1 MNVMYIAKLSNLVR
15 SEGDPKILRSGP
27 SSLGTSDQLA
37 KALGWF
43 SLGLG
48 IAELIAPRR
57 FTRALGMEG
66 SEGLVRGYG
75 VREIAAGMMTLSP
88 DKTLGLWSRVAG
100 DGLDIVTLLASL
112 RHDNPKRA
120 NVACALSM
128 VLGVTLLDF
137 IGARATAARHTRTK
151 GRRRLYTDRSGF
163 PKGLESTR
171 RIRRSPPIAPTASM
185 PPAALRS
192 TQ

>member
-1 MNVMYIAKLSNLVR
+1 VTYLAKISNLVR
-15 SEGDPKILRSGP
+15 SEGDPKIIRSGP

-48 IAELIAPRR
+48 IAEIVAPRR
-57 FTRALGMEG
+57 FTSALGMEG
-66 SEGLVRGYG
+66 NEGLVRAYG
-75 VREIAAGMMTLSP
+75 AREIAAGMMTLSP

-100 DGLDIVTLLASL
+100 DAVDVVTLLGGL
-112 RHDNPKRA
+112 RRDNPERA

-137 IGARATAARHTRTK
+137 IGAKATAARHIR
-151 GRRRLYTDRSGF
+151 GRGPRRLYSDRSGF
-163 PKGLESTR
+163 PKGLEAAR
-171 RIRRSPPIAPTASM
+171 RLRRSPPIVPSVSTSS
-185 PPAALRS
+185 AALRS
-192 TQ
+192 AQ